1 MKKRYFL
8 DFVSLSAFNGVGKY
22 NATSKAR
29 NDVTTIIN
37 EFNPIYKPIYRH
49 FNNKLLG
56 VAEVLFQIYCQLI
69 RIPKGS
75 QIFIQYPIIN
85 LKPFL
90 FVACFFRRFD
100 TIAIVHDLQS
110 YRYPMKNSVIDE
122 VRVLNSFNYVIV
134 HSEAMFDK
142 LKRTGVESKMYILNC
157 FDYLLP
163 DEQVAKEKKD
173 TIVYAGTLDKSHFL
187 EKLNTINLENINF
200 NLYGKPKPPMK
211 YCERIQYKGAFLP
224 DDISMIEGEWGLL
237 WDGDSIDTCGGNF
250 GEYLQLIA
258 PHKFS
263 LYLACGLKI
272 ICWEYSAMA
281 SLVKKYNIGVVI
293 SSLKDLNNIV
303 TSISEC
309 QKEEMNENV
318 RNIKTTIRQGGMLRS
333 ILCDI
338 IDD

>member
-1 MKKRYFL
+1 MYFL
-8 DFVSLSAFNGVGKY
+8 NLEFPDLFNGVGKH

-29 NDVTTIIN
+29 NDVTNIVN
-37 EFNPIYKPIYRH
+37 KFNPIYIPIYRH

-56 VAEVLFQIYCQLI
+56 GGEVLFQIFWQLI
-69 RIPKGS
+69 KIPKGS
-75 QIFIQYPIIN
+75 KIIIQYPVIN

-90 FVACFFRRFD
+90 LVASFFRRFE

-110 YRYPMKNSVIDE
+110 YRYPMKNSVTDE
-122 VRVLNSFNYVIV
+122 VKALNSFKHVIV
-134 HSEAMFDK
+134 HSNAMFEK
-142 LKRTGVESKMYILNC
+142 LKSAGVVSKMYILNV
-157 FDYLLP
+157 FDYLLSE
-163 DEQVAKEKKD
+163 EQIAKERKD

-187 EKLNTINLENINF
+187 EKLNTIKLENINF
-200 NLYGKPKPPMK
+200 NLYGKPKPSIGD
-211 YCERIQYKGAFLP
+211 CEKIQYKGAFLP
-224 DDISMIEGEWGLL
+224 DDVSMIEGEWGLL

-272 ICWEYSAMA
+272 ICWKYSAMA
-281 SLVKKYNIGVVI
+281 SLVKKYNIGIVI
-293 SSLKDLNNIV
+293 SSLKDVNNIV
-303 TSISEC
+303 TSISEI

-318 RNIKTTIRQGGMLRS
+318 QNLKTTIRQGGMLRS

-338 IDD
+338 IDE